1 MQYKEFFYAKPTVG
15 RYFVMFTKH
24 KVTLPSTEED
34 AAINRG
40 IALDPDTL
48 EVSDADFAH
57 LQPFRV
63 SASGQKP
70 PLPVRLDSERL
81 VVPVSG

>member
-1 MQYKEFFYAKPTVG
+1 
-15 RYFVMFTKH
+15 MFSKR

-48 EVSDADFAH
+48 EVSDADFDR

-63 SASGQKP
+63 PASRQKP
-70 PLPVRLDSERL
+70 PLPVRPEPLM
-81 VVPVSG
+81 VPASG